1 MQRILREAWRTERE
15 SRHSKRPVEASH
27 HPGSDTAKT
36 NEAHL
41 AALGRGR
48 LTADENGGIEIT
60 CNVDLQTGDS
70 HFRQLSHKRQR
81 YLDHKVRDRES
92 MYA

>member
-27 HPGSDTAKT
+27 YPGSDTAKT

-48 LTADENGGIEIT
+48 LTTDENGGIGMA
-60 CNVDLQTGDS
+60 CNVDLQTGGYLFS
-70 HFRQLSHKRQR
+70 QLSQKRQL
-81 YLDHKVRDRES
+81 YPDLKVRDRE
-92 MYA
+92 